1 MAGDFKLSNI
11 GVIMLGTSAPDASVA
26 FYRDTLG
33 LDLTGLHGGF
43 AFFDGGGVS
52 LVLSPE
58 LASAG
63 ENAPKTAEVV
73 FSVAH
78 VREAYEALKA
88 KGVEFRVE
96 PRAVTGPMWA
106 TDFRDPDGHVLSLF
120 GPE

>member
-1 MAGDFKLSNI
+1 MADFKLSNI
-11 GVIMLGTSAPDASVA
+11 GVVMLGTSDPDASVA

-33 LDLTGLHGGF
+33 LQLTGLHGGF

-58 LASAG
+58 LGSPGKDSA
-63 ENAPKTAEVV
+63 KTAEVV
-73 FSVAH
+73 FSVEH
-78 VREAYEALKA
+78 VREAYEALKS

-106 TDFRDPDGHVLSLF
+106 TDFRDPDGHVLSIF